1 MSKPVVILADD
12 HSIVLEGLRRVL
24 QPDFNV
30 VATAQNGYELLALVL
45 QHRPDV
51 VVSDLSMPG
60 LTGLDVFRRVQA
72 AKLRTK
78 FVILTMHSDAEIA
91 GEAYREG
98 VSGYVLK
105 ASAASE
111 LPRVVHRALDG
122 ESYIDN
128 ALAPEGPLNFAQ
140 QNDPGRGRV
149 PGLTQREL
157 EVLKLVAEGRML
169 KEIAGLL
176 HISESTAGFHKYNMM
191 RKLKLR
197 TTAALTQHAI
207 RAGIVAIAC

>member
-1 MSKPVVILADD
+1 MSKPTVILADD
-12 HSIVLEGLRRVL
+12 HAIVLEGLRRVL
-24 QPDFNV
+24 QPNCNV
-30 VATAQNGYELLALVL
+30 IAAAQNGYELLDLVL
-45 QHRPDV
+45 QNRPDV

-60 LTGLDVFRRVQA
+60 LTGLDVFRRVRD

-78 FVILTMHSDAEIA
+78 FVILTMHSDPDIA
-91 GEAYREG
+91 GEACGEG

-105 ASAASE
+105 ASAATE
-111 LPRVVHRALDG
+111 LPRAVQRALNG
-122 ESYIDN
+122 ESYIDS

-140 QNDPGRGRV
+140 QSDPERGRA

-157 EVLKLVAEGRML
+157 EVLRLVAEGRML

-191 RKLKLR
+191 RKLNLR
-197 TTAALTQHAI
+197 TTAALTRHAI
-207 RAGIVAIAC
+207 RAGIVGAAC

>member
-1 MSKPVVILADD
+1 MNKPTVILADD

-30 VATAQNGYELLALVL
+30 IATAQNGCELLDLVL

-60 LTGLDVFRRVQA
+60 LTGLDVFRRA
-72 AKLRTK
+72 RTAKLRTK
-78 FVILTMHSDAEIA
+78 FVILTMHSDPAIA
-91 GEAYREG
+91 GEACGEG

-105 ASAASE
+105 ASAATE
-111 LPRVVHRALDG
+111 LPRAVQRALDG
-122 ESYIDN
+122 ESYVDS
-128 ALAPEGPLNFAQ
+128 ALAREGPLNFAQ
-140 QNDPGRGRV
+140 QNDPERGR

-157 EVLKLVAEGRML
+157 EVLRLVAEGRML

-191 RKLKLR
+191 RKLNLR
-197 TTAALTQHAI
+197 TTAALTRHAI
-207 RAGIVAIAC
+207 RAGIVGVAC